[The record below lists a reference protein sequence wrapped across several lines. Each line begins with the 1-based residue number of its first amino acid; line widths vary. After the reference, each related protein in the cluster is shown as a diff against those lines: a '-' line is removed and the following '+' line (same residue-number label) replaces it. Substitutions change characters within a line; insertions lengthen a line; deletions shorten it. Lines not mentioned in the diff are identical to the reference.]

1 MNKKHCINC
10 VNCEPMEYTNK
21 IGYTYE
27 CRQSDI
33 LLTKQE
39 MKEADKCQCYEE
51 DITKGG
57 MHRIPKEIQQLS
69 EEYIWSGKG
78 EMYVNDNEMVDD
90 RTLDMISKHGLM
102 RENKILK
109 EQLSDAKWW
118 LKEILNNSE
127 NASDFQKY
135 MREEFGEVIK

>member
-1 MNKKHCINC
+1 
-10 VNCEPMEYTNK
+10 
-21 IGYTYE
+21 
-27 CRQSDI
+27 
-33 LLTKQE
+33 
-39 MKEADKCQCYEE
+39 
-51 DITKGG
+51 
-57 MHRIPKEIQQLS
+57 
-69 EEYIWSGKG
+69 
-78 EMYVNDNEMVDD
+78 
-90 RTLDMISKHGLM
+90 MISKHGLM